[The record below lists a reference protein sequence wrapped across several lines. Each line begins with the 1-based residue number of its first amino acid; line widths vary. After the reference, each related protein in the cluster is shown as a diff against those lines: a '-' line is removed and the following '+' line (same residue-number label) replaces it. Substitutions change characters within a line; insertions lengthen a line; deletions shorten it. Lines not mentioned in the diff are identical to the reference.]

1 MHLFDEEIS
10 ADERKLLPNEGI
22 WDIKAEQILY
32 NVVELR
38 GLSAKARI
46 AEKEELGGGNK

>member
-1 MHLFDEEIS
+1 MHMFDEEIS
-10 ADERKLLPNEGI
+10 ADERKLLSNEGI

-38 GLSAKARI
+38 GLTAKARNL
-46 AEKEELGGGNK
+46 KKKN

>member
-10 ADERKLLPNEGI
+10 ADERKFLPNEGI
-22 WDIKAEQILY
+22 WDIKVEQILY

-38 GLSAKARI
+38 GL
-46 AEKEELGGGNK
+46 ELLKKKN

>member
-10 ADERKLLPNEGI
+10 ADERKLLSNEGI

-38 GLSAKARI
+38 GLTLLKQ
-46 AEKEELGGGNK
+46 ELLKKKN